1 MRALTTLKVTML
13 FISATNTNA
22 GKTTCARLLAQYCN
36 ACGVRTILLKP
47 IETGVNDATNHF
59 SDAHLFLQDNRLL
72 DRSLTLKDISF
83 YRYHKASAPLIAQQE
98 EDPNAPID
106 IDHLIQRL
114 QNFTKTYDLVIVE
127 GAGGLCVPITLEEN
141 MLDFALKLK
150 AKMLVISHDNLGLIN
165 DCLLNDFLLKS
176 HQLDYKI
183 AINLREN
190 NTAFH
195 SISLPYIKL
204 FNTRSNNPIVI
215 FQQSLKVLM
224 SFALK

>member
-1 MRALTTLKVTML
+1 ML

-47 IETGVNDATNHF
+47 IETGVNDTANHF

-72 DRSLTLKDISF
+72 DRSLTLNDISF
-83 YRYHKASAPLIAQQE
+83 YRYAKASAPLIAQQE
-98 EDPNAPID
+98 ENQNAPID
-106 IDHLIQRL
+106 TNHLIQRL

-141 MLDFALKLK
+141 MLDFALQLK

-190 NTAFH
+190 NATFH
-195 SISLPYIKL
+195 SVSLPYIEL
-204 FNTRSNNPIVI
+204 FNERSNNPIMI
-215 FQQSLKVLM
+215 FQQSLKELM

>member
-1 MRALTTLKVTML
+1 ML

-47 IETGVNDATNHF
+47 IETGVNDTTNPF
-59 SDAHLFLQDNRLL
+59 SDAHLFLQDNRLV

-83 YRYHKASAPLIAQQE
+83 YRYAKASAPLIAQQE
-98 EDPNAPID
+98 ENQNAPID
-106 IDHLIQRL
+106 TNDLIQRL

-141 MLDFALKLK
+141 MLDFALQLK

-190 NTAFH
+190 NAAFH
-195 SISLPYIKL
+195 SVSLPYIEL
-204 FNTRSNNPIVI
+204 FNERSNNPIVI
-215 FQQSLKVLM
+215 FQQSLKELM
-224 SFALK
+224 DFALK

>member
-1 MRALTTLKVTML
+1 ML

-36 ACGVRTILLKP
+36 TCGVKTILLKP
-47 IETGVNDATNHF
+47 IETGVNDAINHS

-72 DRSLTLKDISF
+72 DSSLTLNDISF

-106 IDHLIQRL
+106 TNHLIQRIHH
-114 QNFTKTYDLVIVE
+114 FTKTYDLVIVE

-141 MLDFALKLK
+141 MLDFAMKLK
-150 AKMLVISHDNLGLIN
+150 AKTLLISHDNLGLIN

-176 HQLDYKI
+176 HKMDYQI

-190 NTAFH
+190 NTTFH
-195 SISLPYIKL
+195 HISLPYIEL
-204 FNTRSNNPIVI
+204 FNERSNNPIAI
-215 FQQSLKVLM
+215 FQKSLKDLM
-224 SFALK
+224 GFALK

>member
-1 MRALTTLKVTML
+1 ML

-47 IETGVNDATNHF
+47 IETGVNDTTNPF

-83 YRYHKASAPLIAQQE
+83 YRYAKASAPLIAQQE
-98 EDPNAPID
+98 ENQNAPID
-106 IDHLIQRL
+106 TNDLIQRL

-141 MLDFALKLK
+141 MLDLALQLK

-190 NTAFH
+190 NAAFH
-195 SISLPYIKL
+195 SVSLPYIEL
-204 FNTRSNNPIVI
+204 FNERSNNPIVI
-215 FQQSLKVLM
+215 FQQSLKELM
-224 SFALK
+224 DFALK

>member
-1 MRALTTLKVTML
+1 ML

-47 IETGVNDATNHF
+47 IETGVNDATNPF

-106 IDHLIQRL
+106 TNHLIQRL

-141 MLDFALKLK
+141 MLNFALKLK

-195 SISLPYIKL
+195 SISLPYIEL

>member
-1 MRALTTLKVTML
+1 ML

-47 IETGVNDATNHF
+47 IETGVNDTTNPF

-83 YRYHKASAPLIAQQE
+83 YRYAKASAPLIAQQE
-98 EDPNAPID
+98 ENQNAPID
-106 IDHLIQRL
+106 TNHLIQRL

-150 AKMLVISHDNLGLIN
+150 AKMLLISHDNLGLIN

-195 SISLPYIKL
+195 SISLPYIEL
-204 FNTRSNNPIVI
+204 FNERSNNNPIVI
-215 FQQSLKVLM
+215 FQQSLKELM
-224 SFALK
+224 SFALE

>member
-1 MRALTTLKVTML
+1 ML

-47 IETGVNDATNHF
+47 IETGVNDTTNPF

-72 DRSLTLKDISF
+72 DRSLTLNDISF
-83 YRYHKASAPLIAQQE
+83 YRYAKASAPLIAQQE
-98 EDPNAPID
+98 ENQNAPID
-106 IDHLIQRL
+106 TNDLIQRI

-150 AKMLVISHDNLGLIN
+150 AKMLLISHDNLGLIN

-195 SISLPYIKL
+195 SVSSPYIEL
-204 FNTRSNNPIVI
+204 FNKHSNNPIVI
-215 FQQSLKVLM
+215 FQQSLKELM
-224 SFALK
+224 SFALE

>member
-1 MRALTTLKVTML
+1 ML

-83 YRYHKASAPLIAQQE
+83 YRYAKASAPLIAQQE
-98 EDPNAPID
+98 ENQNAPID
-106 IDHLIQRL
+106 TNHLIQRL

-141 MLDFALKLK
+141 MLDFALRLK

-195 SISLPYIKL
+195 SISLPYIEL
-204 FNTRSNNPIVI
+204 FNERSNNNPIVI
-215 FQQSLKVLM
+215 FQQSLKDLM

>member
-1 MRALTTLKVTML
+1 ML

-47 IETGVNDATNHF
+47 IETGVNDTANHF

-72 DRSLTLKDISF
+72 DRSLTLNDISF
-83 YRYHKASAPLIAQQE
+83 YRYAKASAPLIAQQE
-98 EDPNAPID
+98 ENQNAPID
-106 IDHLIQRL
+106 TNHLIQRL

-141 MLDFALKLK
+141 MLDFALQLK

-190 NTAFH
+190 NAAFH
-195 SISLPYIKL
+195 SISLPYIEL
-204 FNTRSNNPIVI
+204 FNERSNNPIMI
-215 FQQSLKVLM
+215 FQQSLKELM
-224 SFALK
+224 SFALE

>member
-1 MRALTTLKVTML
+1 ML

-22 GKTTCARLLAQYCN
+22 GKTTCARLLARYCN
-36 ACGVRTILLKP
+36 TCGVKTILLKP
-47 IETGVNDATNHF
+47 IETGVNDAINHS

-72 DRSLTLKDISF
+72 DSSLTLNDISF

-106 IDHLIQRL
+106 TNHLIQRIHH
-114 QNFTKTYDLVIVE
+114 FTKTYDLVIVE
-127 GAGGLCVPITLEEN
+127 GAGGLCVPVTLKEN
-141 MLDFALKLK
+141 MLDLALRLK
-150 AKMLVISHDNLGLIN
+150 AKTLLISHDNLGLIN

-176 HQLDYKI
+176 HKLDYQI

-195 SISLPYIKL
+195 SISLPYIEL
-204 FNTRSNNPIVI
+204 FNERSNNPIAI
-215 FQQSLKVLM
+215 FQKSLKELM

>member
-1 MRALTTLKVTML
+1 ML

-36 ACGVRTILLKP
+36 ACGVKTILLKP
-47 IETGVNDATNHF
+47 IETGVNDTTNPF
-59 SDAHLFLQDNRLL
+59 SDAHLFLQDNRLV
-72 DRSLTLKDISF
+72 DRSLTLNDISF
-83 YRYHKASAPLIAQQE
+83 YRYAKASAPLIAQQE
-98 EDPNAPID
+98 ENQNAPID

-141 MLDFALKLK
+141 MLDLALQLK

-190 NTAFH
+190 NAAFH
-195 SISLPYIKL
+195 SVSLPYIEL
-204 FNTRSNNPIVI
+204 FNERSNNPIVI
-215 FQQSLKVLM
+215 FQQSLKELM

>member
-1 MRALTTLKVTML
+1 ML

-47 IETGVNDATNHF
+47 IETGVNDTTNPF

-72 DRSLTLKDISF
+72 DRSLTLNDISF
-83 YRYHKASAPLIAQQE
+83 YRYAKASAPLIAQQE
-98 EDPNAPID
+98 ENQNAPID
-106 IDHLIQRL
+106 TNHLIQRL

-190 NTAFH
+190 NAAFH
-195 SISLPYIKL
+195 SVSLPYIEL
-204 FNTRSNNPIVI
+204 FNERSNNPIVI
-215 FQQSLKVLM
+215 FQQNLKELM

>member
-1 MRALTTLKVTML
+1 ML

-36 ACGVRTILLKP
+36 ACGVKTILLKP
-47 IETGVNDATNHF
+47 IETGVNDTTNPF
-59 SDAHLFLQDNRLL
+59 SDAHLFLQDNRLV
-72 DRSLTLKDISF
+72 DRSLTLNDISF
-83 YRYHKASAPLIAQQE
+83 YRYAKASAPLIAQQE
-98 EDPNAPID
+98 ENQNAPID
-106 IDHLIQRL
+106 TNDLIQRL

-141 MLDFALKLK
+141 MLDLALQLK

-190 NTAFH
+190 NAAFH
-195 SISLPYIKL
+195 SVSLPYIEL
-204 FNTRSNNPIVI
+204 FNERSNNPIVI
-215 FQQSLKVLM
+215 FQQSLKELM
-224 SFALK
+224 RFALK

>member
-1 MRALTTLKVTML
+1 ML

-22 GKTTCARLLAQYCN
+22 GKTTCARLLARYCN
-36 ACGVRTILLKP
+36 TCGIKTILLKP
-47 IETGVNDATNHF
+47 IETGVNDAINHS

-72 DRSLTLKDISF
+72 DSSLTLNDISF

-98 EDPNAPID
+98 ENPNAPID
-106 IDHLIQRL
+106 TNHLIQRIHH
-114 QNFTKTYDLVIVE
+114 FTKTYDLVIVE

-141 MLDFALKLK
+141 MLDLALKLK
-150 AKMLVISHDNLGLIN
+150 AKTLLISHDNLGLIN

-176 HQLDYKI
+176 HKLDYQI

-190 NTAFH
+190 NTAFY
-195 SISLPYIKL
+195 SISLPYIEL
-204 FNTRSNNPIVI
+204 FNERSNNPMVI
-215 FQQSLKVLM
+215 FQKSLKNLM

>member
-1 MRALTTLKVTML
+1 ML

-47 IETGVNDATNHF
+47 IETGVNDTTNPF
-59 SDAHLFLQDNRLL
+59 SDAHLFLQDNRLV
-72 DRSLTLKDISF
+72 DHSLTLNDISF
-83 YRYHKASAPLIAQQE
+83 YRYAKASAPLIAQQE
-98 EDPNAPID
+98 ENQNTPID
-106 IDHLIQRL
+106 TNDLIQHL

-141 MLDFALKLK
+141 MLDLALQLK
-150 AKMLVISHDNLGLIN
+150 AKILVISHDNLGLIN

-190 NTAFH
+190 NAAFH
-195 SISLPYIKL
+195 SVSLPYIEL
-204 FNTRSNNPIVI
+204 FNERSNNPIVI
-215 FQQSLKVLM
+215 FQQSLKELM
-224 SFALK
+224 RFALK

>member
-1 MRALTTLKVTML
+1 ML

-47 IETGVNDATNHF
+47 IETGVNDTTNPF

-72 DRSLTLKDISF
+72 DRSLTLNDISF

-98 EDPNAPID
+98 ENQNAPID
-106 IDHLIQRL
+106 TNDLIQRL

-141 MLDFALKLK
+141 MLDFALQLK
-150 AKMLVISHDNLGLIN
+150 AKILVISHDNLGLIN

-176 HQLDYKI
+176 HQLDYQI

-190 NTAFH
+190 NAAFH
-195 SISLPYIKL
+195 SISLPYIEL
-204 FNTRSNNPIVI
+204 FNERSNNPIVI
-215 FQQSLKVLM
+215 FQQSLKDLM
-224 SFALK
+224 SFALE

>member
-1 MRALTTLKVTML
+1 ML

-22 GKTTCARLLAQYCN
+22 GKTTCARLLARYCN
-36 ACGVRTILLKP
+36 TCGVKTILLKP
-47 IETGVNDATNHF
+47 IETGVNDAINHS

-72 DRSLTLKDISF
+72 DSSLTLNDISF

-106 IDHLIQRL
+106 TNHLIQRIHH
-114 QNFTKTYDLVIVE
+114 FTKTYDLVIVE
-127 GAGGLCVPITLEEN
+127 GAGGLCVPVTLEEN
-141 MLDFALKLK
+141 MLDLALKLK
-150 AKMLVISHDNLGLIN
+150 AKTLLISHDNLGLIN

-176 HQLDYKI
+176 HKLDYQI

-195 SISLPYIKL
+195 HISLPYIEL
-204 FNTRSNNPIVI
+204 FNERSNSPIVI
-215 FQQSLKVLM
+215 FQKSLKDLM
-224 SFALK
+224 GFALK

>member
-1 MRALTTLKVTML
+1 ML

-22 GKTTCARLLAQYCN
+22 GKTTCARLLARYCN
-36 ACGVRTILLKP
+36 TCGVKTILLKP
-47 IETGVNDATNHF
+47 IETGVNDAINHS

-72 DRSLTLKDISF
+72 DSSLTLNDISF

-106 IDHLIQRL
+106 TNHLIQRIHH
-114 QNFTKTYDLVIVE
+114 FTKTYDLVIVE

-141 MLDFALKLK
+141 MLDLALRLK
-150 AKMLVISHDNLGLIN
+150 AKTLLISHDNLGLIN

-176 HQLDYKI
+176 HKMDYQI

-195 SISLPYIKL
+195 SISLPYIEL
-204 FNTRSNNPIVI
+204 FNERSNSPIVI
-215 FQQSLKVLM
+215 FQKSLKDLM
-224 SFALK
+224 GFALK

>member
-1 MRALTTLKVTML
+1 ML

-59 SDAHLFLQDNRLL
+59 SDAHLFLKDNRLL

-83 YRYHKASAPLIAQQE
+83 YRYAKASAPLIAQQE
-98 EDPNAPID
+98 ENQNASIN
-106 IDHLIQRL
+106 INHLIQRL

-141 MLDFALKLK
+141 MLNFALKLK
-150 AKMLVISHDNLGLIN
+150 AKMLLISHDNLGLIN

-195 SISLPYIKL
+195 SVSLPYIEL
-204 FNTRSNNPIVI
+204 FNEHSNNPIVI
-215 FQQSLKVLM
+215 FQQSLKDLM

>member
-1 MRALTTLKVTML
+1 ML

-47 IETGVNDATNHF
+47 IETGVNDTTNPF
-59 SDAHLFLQDNRLL
+59 SDAHLFLQDNRLV
-72 DRSLTLKDISF
+72 DRSLTLNDISF
-83 YRYHKASAPLIAQQE
+83 YRYAKASAPLIAQQE
-98 EDPNAPID
+98 ENQNAPID
-106 IDHLIQRL
+106 TNDLIQRL

-141 MLDFALKLK
+141 MLDLALQLK

-190 NTAFH
+190 NAAFH
-195 SISLPYIKL
+195 SVSLPYIEL
-204 FNTRSNNPIVI
+204 FNERSNNPIVI
-215 FQQSLKVLM
+215 FQQSLKELM
-224 SFALK
+224 RFALK

>member
-1 MRALTTLKVTML
+1 ML

-47 IETGVNDATNHF
+47 IETGVNDTTNPF

-83 YRYHKASAPLIAQQE
+83 CRYAKASAPLIAQQE
-98 EDPNAPID
+98 ENQNAPID
-106 IDHLIQRL
+106 TNHLIQRL

-141 MLDFALKLK
+141 MLDFAIRLK

-195 SISLPYIKL
+195 SISLPYIEL
-204 FNTRSNNPIVI
+204 FNTRSNNPIVV
-215 FQQSLKVLM
+215 FQQSLKDLM
-224 SFALK
+224 SFALE

>member
-1 MRALTTLKVTML
+1 ML

-47 IETGVNDATNHF
+47 IETGVNDTTNPF

-72 DRSLTLKDISF
+72 DRSLTLNDISF
-83 YRYHKASAPLIAQQE
+83 YRYAKASAPLIAQQE
-98 EDPNAPID
+98 ENQNAPID
-106 IDHLIQRL
+106 TNDLIQRL

-141 MLDFALKLK
+141 MLDFALQLK
-150 AKMLVISHDNLGLIN
+150 AKILVISHDNLGLIN

-190 NTAFH
+190 NAAFH
-195 SISLPYIKL
+195 SVSLPYIEL
-204 FNTRSNNPIVI
+204 FNERSNNPIVI
-215 FQQSLKVLM
+215 FQQSLKELM
-224 SFALK
+224 DFALK

>member
-1 MRALTTLKVTML
+1 ML

-36 ACGVRTILLKP
+36 TCGVKTILLKP
-47 IETGVNDATNHF
+47 IETGVNDAINHS

-72 DRSLTLKDISF
+72 DSSLTLNDISF

-106 IDHLIQRL
+106 TNHLIQRIHH
-114 QNFTKTYDLVIVE
+114 FTKTYDLVIVE
-127 GAGGLCVPITLEEN
+127 GAGGLCVPVTLEEN
-141 MLDFALKLK
+141 MLDLALRLK
-150 AKMLVISHDNLGLIN
+150 AKTLLISHDNLGLIN

-176 HQLDYKI
+176 HKLDYQI

-190 NTAFH
+190 NTAFY
-195 SISLPYIKL
+195 SISLPYIEL
-204 FNTRSNNPIVI
+204 FNERSNNPMVI
-215 FQQSLKVLM
+215 FQKSLKNLM

>member
-1 MRALTTLKVTML
+1 ML

-47 IETGVNDATNHF
+47 IETGVNDTANHF

-72 DRSLTLKDISF
+72 DRSLTLNDISF
-83 YRYHKASAPLIAQQE
+83 YRYAKASAPLIAQQE
-98 EDPNAPID
+98 ENQNAPID
-106 IDHLIQRL
+106 TNSLIQRL

-141 MLDFALKLK
+141 MLDFALQLK

-190 NTAFH
+190 NAAFH
-195 SISLPYIKL
+195 SISLPYIEF
-204 FNTRSNNPIVI
+204 FNKHSNNPIMI
-215 FQQSLKVLM
+215 FQQSLKELM
-224 SFALK
+224 SFALE

>member
-1 MRALTTLKVTML
+1 ML

-36 ACGVRTILLKP
+36 ACGVKTILLKP
-47 IETGVNDATNHF
+47 IETGVNDATNPF

-72 DRSLTLKDISF
+72 DRSLTLNDISF
-83 YRYHKASAPLIAQQE
+83 YRYAKASAPLVAQQE
-98 EDPNAPID
+98 ENQNAPID
-106 IDHLIQRL
+106 TNDLIQRL
-114 QNFTKTYDLVIVE
+114 QNFTKTYDLVIIE

-141 MLDFALKLK
+141 MLDFALQLK
-150 AKMLVISHDNLGLIN
+150 AKMLLISHDNLGLIN

-190 NTAFH
+190 NAAFY
-195 SISLPYIKL
+195 SISLPYIEL
-204 FNTRSNNPIVI
+204 FNERSNNPIVI
-215 FQQSLKVLM
+215 FQQSLKELM
-224 SFALK
+224 DFALK